1 MLRRTIVLN
10 ALLLACGLC
19 LVAAGPA
26 VEPALAAAAAAGAP
40 MLGFT
45 AEHAAA
51 QRALESKLDAALD
64 GKQIEEWIRQLSSR
78 PHHVGSPG
86 SRANTEMI
94 AALFREWGFETTV
107 ERFDVLFPTPKER
120 VLELVAPSRFVAAL
134 DEGPVP
140 EDPTYG
146 PRGEV
151 LPPYNAYSIDG
162 DVTGELV
169 YVNYGVPADYEEL
182 AKRGIDVAGKIVIA
196 RYGASWR
203 GIKPK
208 VAAEHGAIGCIIYSD
223 PAEDGYA
230 QGEPY
235 PKGGWRP
242 PQGVQRGSVADI
254 PVYAGDPLTPGIAA
268 VPGAKR
274 LRLDEVRTFTR
285 IPVLPISA
293 RDAQPLLAALG
304 GEVAPQEW
312 RGALPLTYRL
322 GAGPAKVHL
331 RVRSDWNTHPVFNVV
346 GKLVGRELPDHWVLR
361 GNQHDAWVNGATDSV
376 SSESPMLAEARA
388 IALLAKTGW
397 RPRRTI
403 VYATW
408 DGEEPG
414 LLGSTEHVELHGDEL
429 QHKLIAYLNTD
440 SNQRGVFWGGGS
452 HALEPLVNEVMRE
465 VKDPLSGK
473 TLMER
478 TRAAIV
484 VYGSPEQAV
493 EAAESG
499 RDLPIEPLGSGSDFT
514 PFLQH
519 LGVATLTF
527 GFGDEAEYGQYHS
540 AYDTFDNYRR
550 FGDPDFLYGVALA
563 QAGGRLTLRLAEA
576 DVLPFDLDRLAL
588 TISGYAEEVKK
599 LAATMREATEK
610 ENRRIRDGIYAAA
623 WDPKKKWVVPQPKE
637 PVPYLNFAP
646 LDNAVAALQEAGARH
661 ASALAARQG
670 QALSPAA
677 TAAYDEAILAVE
689 HSLTRPQGLPGRP
702 WYTHQVYAPGAYTGY
717 AVKTLPAVR
726 EAIEQRKW
734 AEVDAQT
741 VMVAEVLHAAAAAF
755 DRATAVLEG
764 R

>member
-1 MLRRTIVLN
+1 MSMLRRTIVLN
-10 ALLLACGLC
+10 ALLLACGFC

-26 VEPALAAAAAAGAP
+26 VEAPPAGAGVP

-64 GKQIEEWIRQLSSR
+64 RKQIEEWMRQLSSR

-86 SRANTEMI
+86 GRANTELI
-94 AALFREWGFETTV
+94 VALFREWGFETTV

-120 VLELVAPSRFVAAL
+120 VLELVAPSRFVASL

-162 DVTGELV
+162 DVTGDLV

-182 AKRGIDVAGKIVIA
+182 AKRGVDVEGKIVIA

-242 PQGVQRGSVADI
+242 SQGVQRGSVMDI
-254 PVYAGDPLTPGIAA
+254 PIHAGDPLTPGVAA

-274 LRLDEVRTFTR
+274 LRLDEVQTFTR

-312 RGALPLTYRL
+312 RGALALTYRL
-322 GAGPAKVHL
+322 GPGPAKVHL

-429 QHKLIAYLNTD
+429 GRKLIAYLNTD
-440 SNQRGVFWGGGS
+440 ANQRGVFWGGGS

-465 VKDPLSGK
+465 VKDPLTGK

-478 TRAAIV
+478 TRAAIM
-484 VYGSPEQAV
+484 VYGWPEHAV

-519 LGVATLTF
+519 LGVATLYF

-576 DVLPFDLDRLAL
+576 DVLPFDLDRLAR

-637 PVPYLNFAP
+637 PVPYFNFAP
-646 LDNAVAALQEAGARH
+646 LDNAVTALREAGARH

-670 QALSPAA
+670 QALSPAT

-689 HSLTRPQGLPGRP
+689 HSLTQPQGLPGRP

-734 AEVDAQT
+734 AEVDAHI
-741 VMVAEVLHAAAAAF
+741 VVVAEVLRGAAAAF

>member
-1 MLRRTIVLN
+1 MLRRTI
-10 ALLLACGLC
+10 ALFFFGLALC
-19 LVAAGPA
+19 FVAASGPA
-26 VEPALAAAAAAGAP
+26 AQADAAPAAVP

-51 QRALESKLDAALD
+51 QRALEAKLDASLD
-64 GKQIEEWIRQLSSR
+64 RKQIEEWIRQLSSR

-86 SRANTEMI
+86 NKANTDMI

-120 VLELVAPSRFVAAL
+120 VLELVAPTKFTASL
-134 DEGPVP
+134 DEGPVA

-146 PRGEV
+146 PRAEV

-169 YVNYGVPADYEEL
+169 YVNFGVPADYDEL
-182 AKRGIDVAGKIVIA
+182 RKRGVDVKGRIVIA

-223 PAEDGYA
+223 PAEDGSA
-230 QGEPY
+230 VGEPY
-235 PKGGWRP
+235 PKGGYRP

-254 PVYAGDPLTPGIAA
+254 PVYAGDPLTPGVAA
-268 VPGAKR
+268 VPGARR
-274 LRLDEVRTFTR
+274 LRMDEVQVFTR

-293 RDAQPLLAALG
+293 QDAQPLLAALG
-304 GEVAPQEW
+304 GETVPPEW
-312 RGALPLTYRL
+312 RGALPVTYRL
-322 GAGPAKVHL
+322 GPGPAKVHL
-331 RVRSDWNTHPVFNVV
+331 RVRSDWSTHPVYNVV
-346 GKLVGRELPDHWVLR
+346 GKLTGRELPDHWVIR

-376 SSESPMLAEARA
+376 SSEGPMLAEARA
-388 IALLAKTGW
+388 VAMLTKTGW

-414 LLGSTEHVELHGDEL
+414 LLGSTEHVELHGEEY
-429 QHKLIAYLNTD
+429 QRKLIAYLNTD
-440 SNQRGVFWGGGS
+440 ANQRGFFWGGGS
-452 HALEPLVNEVMRE
+452 HTLEPLFNEVMRE
-465 VKDPLSGK
+465 VKDPLTGK

-478 TRAAIV
+478 TRATILV
-484 VYGSPEQAV
+484 NGWTEQAMA
-493 EAAESG
+493 AAESG
-499 RDLPIEPLGSGSDFT
+499 GDLPIEALGSGSDFT

-519 LGVATLTF
+519 LGVATLYF

-550 FGDPDFLYGVALA
+550 FGDPDFAYGVTLA
-563 QAGGRLTLRLAEA
+563 QAGGRLTLRLAES
-576 DVLPFDLDRLAL
+576 DVLPFDLDRLAR
-588 TISGYAEEVKK
+588 TVSGYVDEVKK
-599 LAATMREATEK
+599 LASTMRESTEK
-610 ENRRIRDGIYAAA
+610 ENRLIRDGLYAAA

-646 LDNAVAALQEAGARH
+646 LDNAAAALREAGSRH
-661 ASALAARQG
+661 ASALAAQQG
-670 QALSPAA
+670 KALSPAA
-677 TAAYDEAILAVE
+677 TATYDEAILAVE

-726 EAIEQRKW
+726 ETIEARQW
-734 AEVDAQT
+734 VEADARIAA
-741 VMVAEVLHAAAAAF
+741 VAETLRAAAAAF
-755 DRATAVLEG
+755 DRATAALGEK
-764 R
+764 